1 MQGGTD
7 VDAPLIRSLEQLD
20 REEWAQA
27 DIMMVT
33 DGEIR
38 MPGEEVQTCVPSF
51 ASPGALS
58 LCDYYGQILPLF
70 RLILC
75 FALHLSGCAINLA
88 RLIIIMVLY
97 VLLLLIC
104 HVLC

>member
-1 MQGGTD
+1 MLLIDRHCCRGTRPGCLQGGTD

-38 MPGEEVQTCVPSF
+38 MPGEEVQTCVHVSASF
-51 ASPGALS
+51 AAIAL
-58 LCDYYGQILPLF
+58 
-70 RLILC
+70 
-75 FALHLSGCAINLA
+75 
-88 RLIIIMVLY
+88 
-97 VLLLLIC
+97 
-104 HVLC
+104 